1 MHHLEGV
8 DLQIMLLL
16 LVLVVCRCGCNAI
29 MTDCQNPGPDFGYI
43 QPPFT
48 FLLPQQQWR
57 HIDSDIRKK
66 ETPFYPLPPP
76 SSSSCTSLASMIPGM
91 LQPQQHSPILL
102 RAVHQEK
109 PHGSSQGLRS
119 EAVHGSRRV
128 DMDRMRAGTSHFCVC
143 VSLSCLFSGGG
154 GIESEMSSEVVVK
167 LRREEGEDRRGFPF
181 CGYHCLCAA
190 TAAAGVRR

>member
-29 MTDCQNPGPDFGYI
+29 ITDCQNPGPDFGYI

-48 FLLPQQQWR
+48 LLHPQQQWR
-57 HIDSDIRKK
+57 HLDSDIRKK

-76 SSSSCTSLASMIPGM
+76 PPPSSSCTSLASMIPGM
-91 LQPQQHSPILL
+91 LQPQQHGSILL

-109 PHGSSQGLRS
+109 PHGRSQGLRS
-119 EAVHGSRRV
+119 EAVHRSRGV
-128 DMDRMRAGTSHFCVC
+128 DMDRMRAGTSHFVC
-143 VSLSCLFSGGG
+143 LSCLFRGGG
-154 GIESEMSSEVVVK
+154 GVG
-167 LRREEGEDRRGFPF
+167 LD
-181 CGYHCLCAA
+181 
-190 TAAAGVRR
+190 